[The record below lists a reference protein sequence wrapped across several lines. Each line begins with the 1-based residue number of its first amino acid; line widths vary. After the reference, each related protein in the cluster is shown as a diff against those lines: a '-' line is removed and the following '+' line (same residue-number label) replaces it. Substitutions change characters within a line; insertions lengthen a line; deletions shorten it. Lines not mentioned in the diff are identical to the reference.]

1 MDKELCTEQAYR
13 LYTKLHK
20 KIEEAYILSDK
31 YPIFK
36 GELEEI
42 LCDAEEYMHDLFIG
56 IALAQDGINDEEK
69 AFIERLTN
77 LSPSSYTTDSTS
89 KIESIVSRIPLYV
102 ELGYNVDRYTGNT
115 NYFKQFM
122 DSTREICKL
131 LQDVDG
137 NTYSSESSFMYG
149 VTDKLE
155 KIFKE
160 REKENEK

>member
-1 MDKELCTEQAYR
+1 MDKELCTEQAYE

-42 LCDAEEYMHDLFIG
+42 LCDAEEDMHDLFIG
-56 IALAQDGINDEEK
+56 IALAQDGITSEEK
-69 AFIERLTN
+69 KFIGKLESL
-77 LSPSSYTTDSTS
+77 PHSYVTDSNS
-89 KIESIVSRIPLYV
+89 EIESVTTKIPLYI
-102 ELGYNVDRYTGNT
+102 ELGYNVDKYTGNT
-115 NYFKQFM
+115 NYFKQFI

-137 NTYSSESSFMYG
+137 NTYSNESSYMYG
-149 VTDKLE
+149 ITDRLE
-155 KIFKE
+155 RIFKE
-160 REKENEK
+160 REKEDEK